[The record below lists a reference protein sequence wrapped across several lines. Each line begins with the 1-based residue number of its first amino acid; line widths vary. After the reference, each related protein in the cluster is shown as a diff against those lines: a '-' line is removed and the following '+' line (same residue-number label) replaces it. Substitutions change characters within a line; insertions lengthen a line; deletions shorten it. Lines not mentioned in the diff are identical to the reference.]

1 MPSSK
6 VVLIH
11 TIRDSLTNLEDSIE
25 FFRPDYVYLV
35 TPESNAEDKPAS
47 AKSSIEEKDKQTLG
61 ANVDRIEH
69 VEIRVIK
76 KAWGKSTML
85 EVHQLLHDIKEDAQ
99 HRAKKDNAECLFHA
113 GLSDAPGML
122 SPSMAFSAVLHNM
135 STYFTRGRRPYYDKE
150 YVIEIDNLNN
160 LTTVKNWLD
169 GNDLRK
175 RNLTYLEKIIELEE
189 RDVGVINTKI
199 LDEAMIK
206 TTKAINTAMLKLEE
220 MGLIRIEGGKRNRQY
235 FPTELGRLIIKL
247 ELGGQS

>member
-35 TPESNAEDKPAS
+35 TPESNAEDKPEL
-47 AKSSIEEKDKQTLG
+47 AKNSIEEKDKQTLG

-85 EVHQLLHDIKEDAQ
+85 EVHELLHDIKKDAQ

-122 SPSMAFSAVLHNM
+122 SPSMAFSAVSHNM
-135 STYFTRGRRPYYDKE
+135 NTYFTRGRRPYYDKE

-160 LTTVKNWLD
+160 LTKVKNWLD

-175 RNLTYLEKIIELEE
+175 RNLIYLEKIIELENK
-189 RDVGVINTKI
+189 DVDVINTKV
-199 LDEAMIK
+199 LDEEMIQ
-206 TTKAINTAMLKLEE
+206 TTKAINTAMLKLEKVS
-220 MGLIRIEGGKRNRQY
+220 LIRIEGKRNRQY
-235 FPTELGRLIIKL
+235 FPTELGRLTIKL